1 MRASKSSHLI
11 LEDVQ
16 VRLRQHC
23 ELQDEERGA
32 RSGDGEK
39 PLRNPPNKICA
50 VHVCI
55 PVVWIEQTTECAA
68 RRCAT
73 NALSDRLLSKS

>member
-11 LEDVQ
+11 LEDGQ
-16 VRLRQHC
+16 VELRQHC
-23 ELQDEERGA
+23 ELQDEDRGA

-39 PLRNPPNKICA
+39 PLRDPRNQICA

-55 PVVWIEQTTECAA
+55 PV
-68 RRCAT
+68 
-73 NALSDRLLSKS
+73 D

>member
-11 LEDVQ
+11 VEDVQ
-16 VRLRQHC
+16 VELRQHC

-39 PLRNPPNKICA
+39 PLRNPRNQICA

-55 PVVWIEQTTECAA
+55 PV
-68 RRCAT
+68 
-73 NALSDRLLSKS
+73 D